1 MLRLKAATMFVAVV
15 LATNPLFGQSVV
27 LGNGN
32 TETVIDATA
41 GGAFSTEPHDYTYFS
56 FTTGSTVEITDTEAT
71 ESTEWHIAFKR
82 TEIKLN
88 SGVSGPSEVKG
99 FNMTSDTEIVPE
111 DLFSTLSSSDV
122 PSTDSFVKDEAA
134 YAMKGWYSYDPVT
147 HIISASK
154 TPYIITTSDGSYGKI
169 IIDNLQE
176 PGRSNA
182 GVVSLR
188 WVMGNGTDLNG
199 EEKTATIDLS
209 SNNEAYFSLAN
220 ETLVDVDDASN
231 SDSWDLHFNG
241 YTIKMNGGMSG
252 SGKASAMPM
261 EGEEFENI
269 AVAPDHGYS
278 SDQSGSIFGATY
290 GGWYNYDGTTHLLS
304 SKNHIYLIDTGNS
317 VYKMQIKN
325 YYGEVGGSPVSA
337 IYTFQWRELNV
348 TNTAISA
355 QSWGQIKQHLTR

>member
-1 MLRLKAATMFVAVV
+1 MFVAAV
-15 LATNPLFGQSVV
+15 LVTNPVFSQSVV

-41 GGAFSTEPHDYTYFS
+41 GGAFSTEPHDFTYFS
-56 FTTGSTVEITDTEAT
+56 FATGSTVEITDKEAT
-71 ESTEWHIAFKR
+71 ESTDWHIAFKR

-88 SGVSGPSEVKG
+88 SGVSGPSEVSG
-99 FNMTSDTEIVPE
+99 FNLTSEKEEIPE

-122 PSTDSFVKDEAA
+122 PPSDSFIKEEAA
-134 YAMKGWYSYDPVT
+134 YAMTNWYSYDPVT

-154 TPYIITTSDGSYGKI
+154 TPYVITTSDGSYGKI
-169 IIDNLQE
+169 IIDDLKE

-188 WVMGNGTDLNG
+188 WVMGNGTDLSG
-199 EEKTATIDLS
+199 EEKTAEIDLS
-209 SNNEAYFSLAN
+209 GNKEAYFSLAN
-220 ETLVDVDDASN
+220 ESLVDVDNASN
-231 SDSWDLHFNG
+231 SDSWDLHFSG

-261 EGEEFENI
+261 EGEQFGNI

-278 SDQSGSIFGATY
+278 SDQSGSIFGATS
-290 GGWYNYDGTTHLLS
+290 GGWYNYDGVTHVLS
-304 SKNHIYLIDTGNS
+304 SKNHIYLINTGS
-317 VYKMQIKN
+317 SIYKMQIKN

-337 IYTFQWRELNV
+337 IYTFQWRELNA

-355 QSWGQIKQHLTR
+355 QSWGQIKQHLIR